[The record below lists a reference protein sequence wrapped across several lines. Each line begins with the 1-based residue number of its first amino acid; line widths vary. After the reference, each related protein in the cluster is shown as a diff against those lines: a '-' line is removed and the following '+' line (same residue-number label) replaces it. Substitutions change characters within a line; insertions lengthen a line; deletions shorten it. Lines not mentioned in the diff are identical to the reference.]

1 MVLIVFQ
8 EKVEVG
14 LFNYSGSHLVHKTHL
29 TSIANGEGN
38 ADGNDQPV
46 HDIEDG
52 VAGVLLRK
60 LHHEDDG
67 EDGVEEA
74 GNDPLTKADHLSVQK
89 QVLKKFEESLLP

>member
-8 EKVEVG
+8 EKAEVG
-14 LFNYSGSHLVHKTHL
+14 LFDYSGSHLVHKTHL

-60 LHHEDDG
+60 LHQEDDG
-67 EDGVEEA
+67 KDGVEEA
-74 GNDPLTKADHLSVQK
+74 GDDPLPKADHLAVQK
-89 QVLKKFEESLLP
+89 QVSKKFEESPLP